1 MPEYRIKQAFNVGD
15 SVRYHAE
22 RTPDKVATIFEDRI
36 TTFAQVDRYSNQI
49 ANGLARLGVG
59 RQERVGYYGK
69 NSDYHPQIMAGVNK
83 LNAVLVPVNWRLA
96 PPEVQY
102 VMDNADVKVLIVGRE
117 FAGLVETLIDNLPR
131 LETVLVMDG
140 PYKNWGDFA
149 EWRDAQDATDPGIE
163 VKPRDVYVQLY
174 TSGTTGKPK
183 GVMIPNDAA
192 YLGWTGEPPDPE
204 PLKGTYKEYSPDEV
218 SLCIAPN
225 FHLSGNGSV
234 LGALRMGTT
243 VVIHPDFDVQRMVDA
258 VLQYKVAKIFMVPA
272 VLKIL
277 LDKAKQGADLSS
289 IRLISYGASPI
300 PLEMMREAVE
310 YIGCGFL
317 QMYGMTEIGGSATF
331 LEPADHT
338 LVPTEKMKSCGKP
351 GEFHEM
357 KIVDPTTRK
366 ELPPRQ
372 PGEVALRTA
381 APMIGYYKNPEAT
394 AQVLDADGW
403 YYSGDVGFM
412 DEEGYVYIQD
422 RLKDMIVTGGENVY
436 SAEVESALYEH
447 PAVKEAAVIGVPSER
462 WGEEVKAIV
471 VLEPGQTLT
480 ADELIGFARGHIA
493 GYKVPKS
500 VEFVPELPRNG
511 TGKLMKHVLRAPY
524 WEGRERQ
531 VS

>member
-1 MPEYRIKQAFNVGD
+1 MPEYQIKEAFNVGD

-22 RTPDKVATIFEDRI
+22 HTPDKVATIFEDRV
-36 TTFAQVDRYSNQI
+36 TTFADVDRYSNQV
-49 ANGLARLGVG
+49 ANGLIKLGVKP
-59 RQERVGYYGK
+59 QERVGYYGK
-69 NSDYHPQIMAGVNK
+69 NSDYHPQMMAGINK
-83 LNAVLVPVNWRLA
+83 ANAVLVPVNWRLA

-102 VMDNADVKVLIVGRE
+102 VMDNADIKVLVVGRE
-117 FAGLVETLIDNLPR
+117 FVPVVEQIRDKLPR
-131 LETVLVMDG
+131 LETVMVMDG
-140 PYKNWGDFA
+140 PYKDWGDFA
-149 EWRDAQDATDPGIE
+149 AWRDAQDTTDPKVP

-192 YLGWTGEPPDPE
+192 YLGWEGHPPDPE

-234 LGALRMGTT
+234 LGGLRMGTT

-258 VLQYKVAKIFMVPA
+258 VLKYKVAKIFMVPA

-277 LDKAKQGADLSS
+277 LDKAKQGADLSA

-300 PLEMMREAVE
+300 PIDMMREAVE

-331 LEPADHT
+331 LEPQDHT
-338 LVPTEKMKSCGKP
+338 LVPTEKMKSCGRP
-351 GEFHEM
+351 GEFHQM
-357 KIVDPTTRK
+357 KIVDPVSRE
-366 ELPPRQ
+366 ELPPRVA
-372 PGEVALRTA
+372 GEVALRTA
-381 APMIGYYKNPEAT
+381 APMVGYYKNPEAT
-394 AQVLDADGW
+394 AQVLDGNGW
-403 YYSGDVGFM
+403 YYSGDVGYM

-422 RLKDMIVTGGENVY
+422 RLKDMIVSGGENIY
-436 SAEVESALYEH
+436 SAEVESALYDH
-447 PAVKEAAVIGVPSER
+447 PAVKEAAVIGVPSDR

-471 VLEPGQTLT
+471 VLEPGQQLS
-480 ADELIGFARGHIA
+480 ADDLIAFTRKQIA

-500 VEFVPELPRNG
+500 VDFVSELPRNG
-511 TGKLMKHVLRAPY
+511 TGKLMKHVLRAPF

>member
-1 MPEYRIKQAFNVGD
+1 MPEYQIKEAFNVGD

-22 RTPDKVATIFEDRI
+22 RTPNKVATVFEDRS

-49 ANGLARLGVG
+49 ANGLAKLGVKQ
-59 RQERVGYYGK
+59 QERVGYYGK
-69 NSDYHPQIMAGVNK
+69 NSDYHPQLMAGVNK
-83 LNAVLVPVNWRLA
+83 ANAVLVPVNWRLA
-96 PPEVQY
+96 PPEVRY
-102 VMDNADVKVLIVGRE
+102 VMDNADIKVLVVGSE
-117 FAGLVETLIDNLPR
+117 FAGLVESLIDELPT
-131 LETVLVMDG
+131 LETVLVIDG

-149 EWRDAQDATDPGIE
+149 QWRDAQDPTDPKIPVG
-163 VKPRDVYVQLY
+163 PRDVYVQLY

-183 GVMIPNDAA
+183 GVMIPNNAA
-192 YLGWTGEPPDPE
+192 YLGWEGHPPDPE

-218 SLCIAPN
+218 ALCIAPN

-234 LGALRMGTT
+234 LTGLRMGTT
-243 VVIHPDFDVQRMVDA
+243 VVIHPDFDVTRMVDA
-258 VLQYKVAKIFMVPA
+258 VLEYKVAKIFMVPA

-300 PLEMMREAVE
+300 PPELMREAVE
-310 YIGCGFL
+310 IIGCGFL

-338 LVPTEKMKSCGKP
+338 LVPTEKMKSCGRP
-351 GEFHEM
+351 GELHEM
-357 KIVDPTTRK
+357 KIVDPVTRK
-366 ELPPRQ
+366 ELPPRT

-381 APMIGYYKNPEAT
+381 APMVGYYKNPEAT

-403 YYSGDVGFM
+403 YYSGDVGYM
-412 DEEGYVYIQD
+412 DEENYVYIQD

-471 VLEPGQTLT
+471 VLEPGKELT
-480 ADELIGFARGHIA
+480 ADELIMFARQHIA

-500 VEFVPELPRNG
+500 VEFIAELPRNG
-511 TGKLMKHVLRAPY
+511 TGKLMKHVLREPY
-524 WEGRERQ
+524 WAGRERQ